1 MPNANVTA
9 TSWAWGFVKNLT
21 CSEGTMSAVTKTNK
35 DKPRSIINNIR
46 RLFSKLKFRF
56 RYLMKV
62 KQEFQAP
69 SVTFLTS
76 KGFCFDKD
84 GNETLVSALKEVLTV
99 CPKVNPNMQTMSKE
113 ELTFQVFRES
123 DKRIYIPKCFGLQTF
138 GEPSLDK
145 MPVGKDIS
153 LNFHGSLRK
162 EQEEPV
168 QKFLQAAQNPLKRGG
183 LLVLPCAYGKTC
195 IALYIACQLKKKTLI
210 VCHKEFLLNQWKERI
225 AQFIPNAKVGMI
237 KQKTVD
243 VKDKDIVL
251 GSLQS
256 LAMKEYDPKVFSD
269 FGFLVLDEC
278 HHLGAEVFSNALS
291 KIVCKYTLGLSATPD
306 RKDGLRKVFE
316 WHIGKPVFEVRKR
329 QENHLEV
336 MVKEYYDPHPD
347 YGKEKVLWNGKPNM
361 VQMLNSICS
370 YQPRN
375 EMIIDTLADVLS
387 KEPERRVLI
396 LSSRLNHLRTLYKM
410 VLERRL
416 GTAGF
421 YIGGM
426 KQDELKKSEEKQII
440 LASFNIASEGFDVP
454 ALNTLILASPVSAI
468 EQSVGRI
475 QRQKPHERQYTPLVI
490 DVLDNFSMFRNQGH
504 RRIAFYKKNGYIIH
518 NDPTACDD
526 VPEEAPQKVDF
537 IEDDSDDEN

>member
-1 MPNANVTA
+1 
-9 TSWAWGFVKNLT
+9 
-21 CSEGTMSAVTKTNK
+21 
-35 DKPRSIINNIR
+35 
-46 RLFSKLKFRF
+46 
-56 RYLMKV
+56 MKV
-62 KQEFQAP
+62 KQQFQAP

-76 KGFCFDKD
+76 NGFCFDKD
-84 GNETLVSALKEVLTV
+84 GNEELVDALKQVLTV
-99 CPKVNPNMQTMSKE
+99 CPKVNPNMQTLSKE
-113 ELTFQVFRES
+113 ELSFEVFRES
-123 DKRIYIPKCFGLQTF
+123 AKRIYIPKCFGLQTF

-145 MPVGKDIS
+145 MSAGKDIA
-153 LNFHGSLRK
+153 LQFQGSLRK

-168 QKFLQAAQNPLKRGG
+168 QRFMDATKDPLKRGG

-225 AQFIPNAKVGMI
+225 AQFIPNARVGTI
-237 KQKTVD
+237 KQKIVD
-243 VKDKDIVL
+243 VDNKDIVL

-256 LAMKEYDPKVFSD
+256 LAMKDYDRSIFAE

-347 YGKEKVLWNGKPNM
+347 YGREKVLWNGKPNM
-361 VQMLNSICS
+361 VQMLNAICS
-370 YQPRN
+370 FQPRN
-375 EMIIDTLADVLS
+375 EMIIDILASVLE

-396 LSSRLNHLRTLYKM
+396 LSSRLNHLRNLYKM
-410 VLERRL
+410 ISERRL

-426 KQDELKKSEEKQII
+426 KQDDLKKSEDKQII
-440 LASFNIASEGFDVP
+440 LASYNIASEGFDVP

-468 EQSVGRI
+468 EQPVGRI
-475 QRQKPHERQYTPLVI
+475 QRQKPHERKYTPLVI

-518 NDPTACDD
+518 NDPTVEDTQDD
-526 VPEEAPQKVDF
+526 DESMKNIDF
-537 IEDDSDDEN
+537 IEDSDDDN